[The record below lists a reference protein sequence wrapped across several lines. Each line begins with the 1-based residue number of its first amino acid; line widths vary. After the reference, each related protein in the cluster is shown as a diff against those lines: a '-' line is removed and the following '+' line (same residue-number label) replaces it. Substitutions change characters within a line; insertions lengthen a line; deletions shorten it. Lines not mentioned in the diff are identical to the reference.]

1 MIMKKL
7 LFSVALAFAAS
18 ALFAQVQVNPQV
30 GLALMNFSKA
40 ETGSDF
46 SAKVGVSV
54 GADVRIGERVQFIQ
68 GVHYLSATTA
78 LQIRWKCDNGC

>member
-1 MIMKKL
+1 
-7 LFSVALAFAAS
+7 
-18 ALFAQVQVNPQV
+18 
-30 GLALMNFSKA
+30 MNFSKA

-78 LQIRWKCDNGC
+78 LQIRWKCDNGS